1 MKNIFLIILFSTAVS
16 CTAQIYP
23 LRTFIQIPDNAY
35 LKDTNNEL
43 PAYEGTWKGIW
54 DNKILFITFKKIT
67 NKYNENL
74 KYYKDNLI
82 AKFKVLDS
90 NGVVLFDNTFL
101 SDDNAKIWGGK
112 FRKADDKYSLVYID
126 NDLCGTSGNI
136 RISFTDYTKT
146 KLNWNLYFDSNM
158 ITDDCQYY
166 YSEIP
171 QALPEEIILTKQ

>member
-1 MKNIFLIILFSTAVS
+1 MKNILLIILFSTAVS
-16 CTAQIYP
+16 LTAQIYP
-23 LRTFIQIPDNAY
+23 LRTYTEIPNNTY

-101 SDDNAKIWGGK
+101 SDDNAEIWGGK

-136 RISFTDYTKT
+136 RISFTDSTKT
-146 KLNWNLYFDSNM
+146 KLNWNLYFGSNM

-171 QALPEEIILTKQ
+171 QSLPEEIILTKQ